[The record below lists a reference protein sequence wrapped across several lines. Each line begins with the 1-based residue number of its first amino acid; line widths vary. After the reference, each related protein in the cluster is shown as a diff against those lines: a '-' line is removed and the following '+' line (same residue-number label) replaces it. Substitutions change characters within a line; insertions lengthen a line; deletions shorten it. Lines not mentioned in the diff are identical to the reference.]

1 MCSSDLSVVKCNGQ
15 SMLHNSKV
23 CMITIDNISDS
34 AHISVSMRPMMVPSL
49 RSLRL
54 AQGVGNLKVF
64 TLKQY
69 RGPNSIISTRSIA
82 FIGCNDCCWVQSCH
96 RYGNLPVNER
106 LIISL
111 HDKRY
116 ETSVLTIPKLHAS
129 RSFRCQ

>member
-1 MCSSDLSVVKCNGQ
+1 MKCDGQ
-15 SMLHNSKV
+15 SMFRNSKE
-23 CMITIDNISDS
+23 CMIIIDSIFDS
-34 AHISVSMRPMMVPSL
+34 AYISVSMRPMMVPSL

-69 RGPNSIISTRSIA
+69 RGPQSFISTKSA
-82 FIGCNDCCWVQSCH
+82 VFIGCNDCCCVQSRH
-96 RYGNLPVNER
+96 RYGNLPVDES
-106 LIISL
+106 LIIAL

-116 ETSVLTIPKLHAS
+116 ETSVVTIPKLHAS